1 VYTLIVKKII
11 VSKIMEGTNMSFDNF
26 VGLDVNQVKRDLS
39 FSVNLESVLTE
50 QDDRISKN
58 AVTRFTPE
66 GKKILGLVSPKRKI
80 IPYSEMMDWVVGE
93 MDNLGVNYKLKEST
107 LVSKSDNLFQ
117 QYLFDSPITN
127 PDGLD
132 ISPMVILKGSH
143 VSVPLKIDIGTYRFV
158 CSNGALVGNTIKS
171 ISLKANDLDGLMRRS
186 LRDEISAGIDSMT
199 RISARYQELASENMM
214 EYMMKIFNS
223 PFVPVA
229 LKKSMMDFWAGD
241 GTIVPLTQRTI
252 KNNDFLAF
260 KLDSDAILDLEG
272 NPVLEVVNEK
282 SAWNL
287 YNDTTD
293 VATHTS
299 RNELTRNHFYNVI
312 STVFAA

>member
-1 VYTLIVKKII
+1 
-11 VSKIMEGTNMSFDNF
+11 MNF
-26 VGLDVNQVKRDLS
+26 QNVVGLDINQVKRDLS
-39 FSVNLESVLTE
+39 FSVNLESVHTE

-58 AVTRFTPE
+58 AVTRFTSE
-66 GKKILGLVSPKRKI
+66 GKKVLGLVSPKRQI
-80 IPYSEMMDWVVGE
+80 ILYSEMMDWVVGE
-93 MDNLGVNYKLKEST
+93 LDHVGIEYKLKEST
-107 LVSKSDNLFQ
+107 LLKKTDNLFQ
-117 QYLFDSPITN
+117 QYLFNSPITN
-127 PDGLD
+127 PDGLE
-132 ISPMVILKGSH
+132 ISPMIILKGSH
-143 VSVPLKIDIGTYRFV
+143 VAVPMKIDIGTYRFV

-186 LRDEISAGIDSMT
+186 LRDEISAGIDSM
-199 RISARYQELASENMM
+199 RKISARYTELAGEDMI
-214 EYMMKIFNS
+214 EYMMKLFNS

-229 LKKSMMDFWAGD
+229 LKKSMMEFWITD
-241 GTIVPLTQRTI
+241 GTLSKLTNKIVKNSDFVTLKLEDNILT
-252 KNNDFLAF
+252 N
-260 KLDSDAILDLEG
+260 LEKESI
-272 NPVLEVVNEK
+272 LEVSAKK